1 MTIINL
7 HGILAYEFGK
17 AFTMYIEKP
26 KQAIDA
32 IDANKT
38 SFKKRIL
45 ELSEQGIHY
54 TILIDGEN
62 VSEVH
67 QLEIKKETTVVDIT
81 PVICGQGATALITAI
96 GTALAGATG
105 SAAAV
110 AVGSALVTAT
120 ATGFAATALT
130 TFIGG
135 ALNMIAVTLIQQ
147 ALAPSN
153 KPQRTEARISGA
165 KESFLIGSKGNLAQQ
180 GIPVPVGYGRLRV
193 GTSIIQTTVKS
204 YPQRQKITNAL
215 FGKNVPSDVELA
227 VKEQLIYEAS
237 D

>member
-62 VSEVH
+62 VSEAH
-67 QLEIKKETTVVDIT
+67 QLEIKKEITVVDIT
-81 PVICGQGATALITAI
+81 PVICGQGFTALITTIAGALGTTGTAGAI
-96 GTALAGATG
+96 GA
-105 SAAAV
+105 
-110 AVGSALVTAT
+110 ALVTAGGT
-120 ATGFAATALT
+120 ATALT

-165 KESFLIGSKGNLAQQ
+165 KESFLISSKGNLAQQ

-215 FGKNVPSDVELA
+215 FGKNVPNDIELA
-227 VKEQLIYEAS
+227 VKDQL
-237 D
+237 

>member
-62 VSEVH
+62 VSEAH
-67 QLEIKKETTVVDIT
+67 QLEIKKEITVVDIT
-81 PVICGQGATALITAI
+81 PVICGQGFTALITTI
-96 GTALAGATG
+96 AGALGTTG
-105 SAAAV
+105 VAG
-110 AVGSALVTAT
+110 AVGTALVTAGGT
-120 ATGFAATALT
+120 ATALAS
-130 TFIGG
+130 FIGG
-135 ALNMIAVTLIQQ
+135 ALNMIALTVIQQ

-165 KESFLIGSKGNLAQQ
+165 KESFLISSKGNLAQQ

-193 GTSIIQTTVKS
+193 GTSIIQTTIS
-204 YPQRQKITNAL
+204 YLTIHL
-215 FGKNVPSDVELA
+215 V
-227 VKEQLIYEAS
+227 
-237 D
+237 

>member
-62 VSEVH
+62 VSEAH
-67 QLEIKKETTVVDIT
+67 QLEIKKDITVVDIT
-81 PVICGQGATALITAI
+81 PVICGQGFTALITAI
-96 GTALAGATG
+96 GTALGTTGTAGAIG
-105 SAAAV
+105 A
-110 AVGSALVTAT
+110 ALVTAGT
-120 ATGFAATALT
+120 GAAAGTLVATTLT

-165 KESFLIGSKGNLAQQ
+165 KESFLISSKGNLAQQ

-215 FGKNVPSDVELA
+215 FGKNVPNDIELA
-227 VKEQLIYEAS
+227 VKDQL
-237 D
+237 

>member
-62 VSEVH
+62 VSEAH
-67 QLEIKKETTVVDIT
+67 QLEIKKQITVIDIT
-81 PVICGQGATALITAI
+81 PVICGQGFTALITAI
-96 GTALAGATG
+96 GTTLAGATG

-110 AVGSALVTAT
+110 AVGSALVTA
-120 ATGFAATALT
+120 GGAATALT

-153 KPQRTEARISGA
+153 KPQRTESRISGA
-165 KESFLIGSKGNLAQQ
+165 KESFLISSKGNLAQQ

-215 FGKNVPSDVELA
+215 FGKNVPNDIELA
-227 VKEQLIYEAS
+227 IKDQI
-237 D
+237 

>member
-54 TILIDGEN
+54 TILIDGES
-62 VSEVH
+62 VGETH
-67 QLEIKKETTVVDIT
+67 QLEIKKEITVVDIT

-96 GTALAGATG
+96 GTALGTAGTAGAIGT
-105 SAAAV
+105 
-110 AVGSALVTAT
+110 ALVTAAGT
-120 ATGFAATALT
+120 ATSLAS
-130 TFIGG
+130 FIGG

-165 KESFLIGSKGNLAQQ
+165 KESFLISSKGNLAQQ

>member
-62 VSEVH
+62 VSEAH
-67 QLEIKKETTVVDIT
+67 QLEIKKEITVVDIT
-81 PVICGQGATALITAI
+81 PVICGQGFTALITTI
-96 GTALAGATG
+96 AGALGTTG
-105 SAAAV
+105 VAG
-110 AVGSALVTAT
+110 AVGTALVTAGGT
-120 ATGFAATALT
+120 ATALAS
-130 TFIGG
+130 FIGG
-135 ALNMIAVTLIQQ
+135 ALNMIALTVIQQ

-165 KESFLIGSKGNLAQQ
+165 KESFLISSKGNLAQQ

-215 FGKNVPSDVELA
+215 FGKNVPNDIELA
-227 VKEQLIYEAS
+227 VKDQI
-237 D
+237 

>member
-62 VSEVH
+62 VSEAH
-67 QLEIKKETTVVDIT
+67 QLEIKKEITVVDIT
-81 PVICGQGATALITAI
+81 PVICGQGFTALITTIA
-96 GTALAGATG
+96 GALATTG
-105 SAAAV
+105 VAG
-110 AVGSALVTAT
+110 AVGTALVTAGGT
-120 ATGFAATALT
+120 ATALAS
-130 TFIGG
+130 FIGG
-135 ALNMIAVTLIQQ
+135 ALNMIALTVIQQ

-165 KESFLIGSKGNLAQQ
+165 KESFLISSKGNLAQQ

-215 FGKNVPSDVELA
+215 FGKNVPNDIELA
-227 VKEQLIYEAS
+227 VKDQI
-237 D
+237 

>member
-1 MTIINL
+1 MTVINL

-54 TILIDGEN
+54 SILVDGEN
-62 VSEVH
+62 VTEAR
-67 QLEIKKETTVVDIT
+67 QLEINKDIT
-81 PVICGQGATALITAI
+81 VIDIAPVICGQGFTLLITTI
-96 GTALAGATG
+96 AGALGTTG
-105 SAAAV
+105 VAG
-110 AVGSALVTAT
+110 AVGTALVTAGGT
-120 ATGFAATALT
+120 ATALAS
-130 TFIGG
+130 FIGG
-135 ALNMIAVTLIQQ
+135 ALNMIALTVIQQ

-165 KESFLIGSKGNLAQQ
+165 KESFLISSKGNLAQQ

-215 FGKNVPSDVELA
+215 FGKNVPNDIELA
-227 VKEQLIYEAS
+227 VKDQI
-237 D
+237 

>member
-62 VSEVH
+62 VGEAH
-67 QLEIKKETTVVDIT
+67 QLEIKKEITVVDIT
-81 PVICGQGATALITAI
+81 PVICGQGFTALITTI
-96 GTALAGATG
+96 AGALGTTG
-105 SAAAV
+105 VAG
-110 AVGSALVTAT
+110 AVGTALVTAGGT
-120 ATGFAATALT
+120 ATALAS
-130 TFIGG
+130 FIGG
-135 ALNMIAVTLIQQ
+135 ALNMIALTVIQQ

-165 KESFLIGSKGNLAQQ
+165 KESFLISSKGNLAQQ

-215 FGKNVPSDVELA
+215 FGKNVPNDIELA
-227 VKEQLIYEAS
+227 VKDQI
-237 D
+237 